1 MRLWQDE
8 LLWRI
13 KAASNE
19 ETLFDM
25 ARDEAKKLGFD
36 HCAYGLQLPLSVT
49 ARRIVMLN
57 SYPVVWQKRYM
68 EENYLAI
75 DPLVLHGS
83 RSVMPIVWNEDLFS
97 EARNF
102 WEDAKGHGLRFGW
115 AQSCT
120 NMQGIRGM
128 LTLARCA
135 ESLSEAELQKN
146 GYRMVWLTQIV
157 HQCMSTLIAADLLS
171 DLMLHRP
178 DFLQRKGK
186 CSFFARYCLLARHSP
201 SEQKRRQGQ
210 SKVPSGLSLASSS
223 CYIIGMPFAWHLI
236 ITTVLA

>member
-13 KAASNE
+13 QAASNE

-25 ARDEAKKLGFD
+25 VRDEAKKLGFD

-102 WEDAKGHGLRFGW
+102 WEDAREHGLRFGW

-135 ESLSEAELQKN
+135 EPLSEAELQKN

-157 HQCMSTLIAADLLS
+157 HQCMSTLIAANMLS
-171 DLMLHRP
+171 DAVIQLSSREKDVLRWTA
-178 DFLQRKGK
+178 DGK
-186 CSFFARYCLLARHSP
+186 TAGEIASIINITERTVNFHIANAMGKLNCINKTAATVKAALL
-201 SEQKRRQGQ
+201 
-210 SKVPSGLSLASSS
+210 GLL
-223 CYIIGMPFAWHLI
+223 Y
-236 ITTVLA
+236 